1 TDNQEELSLLR
12 LLDEAYITTRYQ
24 NNYHI
29 NEFQIQKIRGRAE
42 QLFAIVSQLFEDKLA
57 DCQKDIDRQELDK
70 KAPLN
75 QGRTSSSEMPEPE
88 EGATL
93 DKIKELAK
101 VHFYTLKHYPNNKG
115 LFYVNIRT
123 EGYQELSFMISNL
136 LKVCITA
143 LEADCFPTRAVPQPE
158 HNIREVLG
166 YILDMMPYEEMEF
179 LDKVQDML
187 PDRKAQC

>member
-1 TDNQEELSLLR
+1 
-12 LLDEAYITTRYQ
+12 
-24 NNYHI
+24 HI

-42 QLFAIVSQLFEDKLA
+42 QMFAIVSQLFEDKLA
-57 DCQKDIDRQELDK
+57 ECHKDLDGQQPDIET
-70 KAPLN
+70 PLI
-75 QGRTSSSEMPEPE
+75 QGNTSSSEIPEPE

-93 DKIKELAK
+93 DEIKELAK
-101 VHFYTLKHYPNNKG
+101 AHFYTLKQYPNNKG
-115 LFYVNIRT
+115 LFHVNFRT

-143 LEADCFPTRAVPQPE
+143 LEADCFPTRSVPQPE

-179 LDKVQDML
+179 LDKVQDLL
-187 PDRKAQC
+187 PDRKGEC